1 MSYTYNE
8 AIVTN
13 KKYYE
18 EIAESIRSKV
28 GTSATYK
35 PAEMKAAIA
44 SFPIFSDSDLVRT
57 FEELEAKIAA
67 KESVIWCDPTMYLG
81 DGTNDISGEI
91 TIDYDVNIHY
101 LHGMVSFKTAS
112 TNPSAKLSLFNCDI
126 LTSVAGN
133 IFFEGCNFE
142 AYDTKFQ
149 LCGPSSLLFHQYT
162 LDSSII
168 LDNCD
173 IEYTLQVD
181 YSLGGNREI
190 SSKLFGIDTTTNGTV
205 VIKNSHIRHFWNNES
220 NKYSVFASS
229 NSNIVYT
236 IENTIIEGCHA
247 LSAGVMYI
255 TAGTATFKNCLIK
268 DCYCSG
274 TPANDNINAGGAI
287 HIDGG
292 ANIVLNSTQII
303 NCTSTGHGGAIINS
317 GTLIMQNSKI
327 SNCISKGF
335 GGAIC
340 NLGTL
345 NMSNSTLE
353 GNSSRNCT
361 SENNIY
367 ASLGRI
373 GRGGAIYNIGTI
385 NITGGYIIN
394 NHADYSGGGV
404 HQDAGSTICSSSPLV
419 VFLGNTCAMQY
430 SASFGHLPAGRDIYT
445 GTANT
450 FQISAK
456 TISQDSGVYPMT
468 IYIYNDNSEASGN
481 GWRIPK
487 AYVGGVLL
495 PPGGYV
501 YLTN

>member
-18 EIAESIRSKV
+18 EIAESIRSKI
-28 GTSATYK
+28 GTSDTYK
-35 PAEMKAAIA
+35 PEEMKAAIA
-44 SFPIFSDSDLVRT
+44 SFPTFSDSDLVRT

-81 DGTNDISGEI
+81 DGSNDISGEI
-91 TIDYDVNIHY
+91 TIDYDVSIHY
-101 LHGMVSFKTAS
+101 LHGNVKFTAVSPNFE
-112 TNPSAKLSLFNCDI
+112 AKLSLFNCDI
-126 LTSVAGN
+126 ISNADN
-133 IFFEGCNFE
+133 SFFTGYTFE
-142 AYDTKFQ
+142 AYNTKFQ
-149 LCGPSSLLFHQYT
+149 LCNSSR
-162 LDSSII
+162 II
-168 LDNCD
+168 SMGNGAEVPFNIKIDNCT
-173 IEYTLQVD
+173 IEYALQTD
-181 YSLGGNREI
+181 DESNEI
-190 SSKLFGIDTTTNGTV
+190 SSSLFRFNNMVDVSVSITNSM
-205 VIKNSHIRHFWNNES
+205 IKNFKNNQTQI
-220 NKYSVFASS
+220 YSVFNLFNKAT
-229 NSNIVYT
+229 YT
-236 IENTIIEGCHA
+236 LKNVIIENCHA
-247 LSAGVMYI
+247 LSAGVMY
-255 TAGTATFKNCLIK
+255 ASGGTATFKNCLIK

-287 HIDGG
+287 HIDSG
-292 ANIVLNSTQII
+292 ANVILNSTQII

-317 GTLIMQNSKI
+317 GTLIMQDSKI

-340 NLGTL
+340 NIGTL

-361 SENNIY
+361 SENDVY

-373 GRGGAIYNIGTI
+373 GRGGAIYNVGTI

-394 NHADYSGGGV
+394 NHADYSGGGIL
-404 HQDAGSTICSSSPLV
+404 QDAGSTTCSDSPLV

-430 SASFGHLPAGRDIYT
+430 SISVGHAPAGRDIYT

-450 FQISAK
+450 FQISAT
-456 TISQDSGVYPMT
+456 TISQDTGVYPMN

-481 GWRIPK
+481 GWRVPK
-487 AYVGGVLL
+487 AYSGGSVL
-495 PPGGYV
+495 PAGGYV